1 MAEVELSFAAR
12 PAHVRTARQIAVA
25 LARRADLAE
34 SAMDSVR
41 LAVSEACG
49 LVVALQ
55 LAANPDDPIT
65 VVFEDESGL
74 SIDVRGT
81 SALKEAE
88 GDAAIAVLSEAVVP
102 VADELPAG
110 ASLAVVAE
118 LAPRLDVTTSAD
130 GISLSLGWPAEAG
143 ASR

>member
-25 LARRADLAE
+25 LARRASLAE

-55 LAANPDDPIT
+55 RSASPHDPVT

-88 GDAAIAVLSEAVVP
+88 GAAAIAVLAEAVVP

-110 ASLAVVAE
+110 ASLAVVSE
-118 LAPRLDVTTSAD
+118 LAPRLEVSTSAD
-130 GISLSLGWPAEAG
+130 GVSLSMGWPPEAG
-143 ASR
+143 AHA

>member
-1 MAEVELSFAAR
+1 MAEVELSFAAQ

-25 LARRADLAE
+25 LARRARLAE

-55 LAANPDDPIT
+55 RAASPADPVT
-65 VVFEDESGL
+65 VVFEDQTGL

-81 SALKEAE
+81 SSLKEAS
-88 GDAAIAVLSEAVVP
+88 GDAAMAVLVEAVIP
-102 VADELPAG
+102 VVDELPAG
-110 ASLAVVAE
+110 ASLAVVSE
-118 LAPRLDVTTSAD
+118 LAPRLEVTTSAD
-130 GISLSLGWPAEAG
+130 GVSLAMSWPTEAG
-143 ASR
+143 ARS

>member
-25 LARRADLAE
+25 LARRANLAE

-130 GISLSLGWPAEAG
+130 GVSLSLGWPAEAG